1 MPASSPQP
9 PPSSEAQPA
18 VRHGPA
24 PAPAANLP
32 AHAASAAQPAKAN
45 GAHPAQAET
54 FDPLLGS
61 EIDAGFASLERTTS
75 AQFFAPVA
83 TDADYDEVRK
93 LFAQLAANHVRPVR
107 DFMMDLRWSDA
118 TVDWLPICEPALRSL
133 RGGADKLD
141 LTALGTALD
150 RFSGALEAAHA
161 SEDRVLAGDLRSTIL
176 AAYEDLARE
185 MPEAFA
191 LELDRSQR
199 EGAILQSLL
208 LQVQDVK
215 KITLDKVYAAGLTTL
230 DAFRLAT
237 AADIAATTGI
247 AEVVAGRI
255 VERFRAYHEQVKAT
269 APDAS
274 RARDYAHIAALAE
287 RLEGEHE
294 GYERAG
300 QDWSKDAA
308 EKKKQYRK
316 ARSQTMLDIQVA
328 LARLGEGELLAR
340 LERLPFEGKLSELD
354 SFLEEARDAKR
365 DAKQDAK
372 QEDFLAE
379 L

>member
-1 MPASSPQP
+1 MT
-9 PPSSEAQPA
+9 
-18 VRHGPA
+18 
-24 PAPAANLP
+24 
-32 AHAASAAQPAKAN
+32 AASKAN
-45 GAHPAQAET
+45 GAHPAAPDT
-54 FDPLLGS
+54 FDRLLGS

-141 LTALGTALD
+141 LTALATALD
-150 RFSGALEAAHA
+150 RFSGALEGAHA
-161 SEDRVLAGDLRSTIL
+161 SQERVLAGDLRGAIL
-176 AAYEDLARE
+176 SAYEDLARE

-191 LELDRSQR
+191 LDQDRSQR
-199 EGAILQSLL
+199 EGVILQSLL
-208 LQVQDVK
+208 LQVEDVK

-247 AEVVAGRI
+247 TGFVAARI
-255 VERFRAYHEQVKAT
+255 VDRFRAYHEQVKAS

-274 RARDYAHIAALAE
+274 RGRDHARIAELAA
-287 RLEGEHE
+287 RLRTEHAA
-294 GYERAG
+294 YERAG
-300 QDWSKDAA
+300 QDWSRDAA
-308 EKKKQYRK
+308 EKKKQHRK
-316 ARSQTMLDIQVA
+316 ARAQTMLDVQVA
-328 LARLGEGELLAR
+328 LARLGEVDLLAR
-340 LERLPFEGKLSELD
+340 LERLPFEGKLTELD
-354 SFLEEARDAKR
+354 SFLEEAREAKR
-365 DAKQDAK
+365 DAKQDNP
-372 QEDFLAE
+372 LAE